1 MSPPDATAALAV
13 PVDGSGFPWWSL
25 AVLGLVGVA
34 FGALAGYV
42 IAGRRPGRVATG
54 APVPTSP
61 APPPIPE
68 PALDQLIG
76 AVIDTRDLAEPST
89 VMARRLGGALSGAG
103 VSEFAPL
110 GQPYDPAAH
119 YAVGT
124 APAPAPASAD
134 LIAEVQRVGYLRD
147 NEVIRAAEVVVFRLE
162 PVR

>member
-25 AVLGLVGVA
+25 AVLGLAGVA

-42 IAGRRPGRVATG
+42 IAGRRPARVAPG
-54 APVPTSP
+54 PPSS
-61 APPPIPE
+61 APPPVPE
-68 PALDQLIG
+68 PALGQLIG
-76 AVIDTRDLAEPST
+76 AVIDTQDLAEPSI
-89 VMARRLGGALSGAG
+89 VMARRLGGALSAAG

-134 LIAEVQRVGYLRD
+134 LIAEVQRVGYLRGND
-147 NEVIRAAEVVVFRLE
+147 VIRAAEVVVFRLE